1 MCQLF
6 SKKILGYF
14 LAQQKISCIVIIII
28 HFSRFCNPDFFMLLE
43 IDHLNLSFHLDTGK
57 KQPEKKQVLF
67 DISLTVERGET
78 VALVGESGSGK
89 SVTALSILRLLED
102 SSHVNSSGTI
112 HFEGKDISTLDKKG
126 IRKIRGNRIAMIF
139 QEPMTSLNPVYSI
152 GNQLME
158 PLLLHQ
164 GLNKSDARKEAIKLL
179 ERTGIDKAPA
189 RMKALPYQLSGGQR
203 QRIMIAMALACKP
216 SLLIADEPT
225 TALDVTIQAQII
237 ELIKDL
243 QEEFGMALLLI
254 THDLAMVRKIADTIH
269 IMKDGRI
276 IEHGETRFIFDHP
289 GQAYTRHLIN
299 SVPDEH
305 HTPREAE
312 EVIIDLRDLTCQF
325 QLKSGWKGFMQKN
338 TKKRTIRAV
347 DQVNLCIK
355 RGTTC
360 GLVGESGS
368 GKSTLAFAILKL
380 TKSSGKILFNGNNLQ
395 ALSNREMRP
404 LRRNLQI
411 IFQDPFSSLSPR
423 LTIGQIVSEGMK
435 VHGIGSTRAEREKK
449 VIETLFEVGLTADM
463 IHRFPHE
470 FSGGQRQRIAIAR
483 SIVLQPDFLVLDEPT
498 SALDMTIQKQIIDL
512 LKELQNRYGI
522 TYLFISHD
530 LRVVRAL
537 ADHVAV
543 MQNGR
548 IVESGAADK
557 VFQSP
562 EHHYTKRL
570 FNAALGS
577 H

>member
-1 MCQLF
+1 
-6 SKKILGYF
+6 
-14 LAQQKISCIVIIII
+14 
-28 HFSRFCNPDFFMLLE
+28 MLLE
-43 IDHLNLSFHLDTGK
+43 INKLDLSFYLDTGK
-57 KQPEKKQVLF
+57 KQPEEKQVLF
-67 DISLTVERGET
+67 DISLTVKSGET

-112 HFEGKDISTLDKKG
+112 HFEGKDIATLDKKE
-126 IRKIRGNRIAMIF
+126 IRKLRGNRIAMIF
-139 QEPMTSLNPVYSI
+139 QEPMTSLNPVYTI

-164 GLNKSDARKEAIKLL
+164 GLNKNDAHKEAIKLL
-179 ERTGIDKAPA
+179 ERTGIDEAPA
-189 RMKALPYQLSGGQR
+189 RMKAFPHQLSGGQR
-203 QRIMIAMALACKP
+203 QRVMIAMALACKP

-225 TALDVTIQAQII
+225 TALDVTIQAQIL

-254 THDLAMVRKIADTIH
+254 THDLTMVRKIADTVH

-276 IEHGETRFIFDHP
+276 VEHGETQFIFEHP
-289 GQAYTRHLIN
+289 SQSYTKHLMN
-299 SVPDEH
+299 SVPNEH
-305 HTPREAE
+305 HKPKEVE
-312 EVIIDLRDLTCQF
+312 EVLIELSDLNCQF
-325 QLKSGWKGFMQKN
+325 QLKNGWKGF
-338 TKKRTIRAV
+338 IRKTRDKSIIKAV
-347 DQVNLCIK
+347 DQVNLRIK

-380 TKSSGKILFNGNNLQ
+380 TKSSGKIFFKGNNLQ
-395 ALSNREMRP
+395 PLSNREMRP
-404 LRRNLQI
+404 LRKNLQI
-411 IFQDPFSSLSPR
+411 VFQDPFSSLSPR
-423 LTIGQIVSEGMK
+423 LTIGQIISEGMK
-435 VHGIGSTRAEREKK
+435 VHSIGTTAEERERK
-449 VIETLFEVGLTADM
+449 VEKTLIEVGLTADM

-483 SIVLQPDFLVLDEPT
+483 SIVLKPDFLVLDEPT

-512 LKELQNRYGI
+512 LKELQDRYGI

-548 IVESGAADK
+548 IVESGVADK

-562 EHHYTKRL
+562 EHSYTKRL
-570 FNAALGS
+570 FNAALDN